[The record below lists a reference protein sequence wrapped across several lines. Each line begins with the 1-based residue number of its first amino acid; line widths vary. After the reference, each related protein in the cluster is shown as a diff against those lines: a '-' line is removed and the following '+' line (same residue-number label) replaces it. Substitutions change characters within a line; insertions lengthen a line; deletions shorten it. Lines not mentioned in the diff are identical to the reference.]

1 VIVTCPSCTSKY
13 RVKDDAVPAGGAELE
28 CPSCKTVFVAYPP
41 KRPVVETTTE
51 RQIPG
56 IDPVE
61 RSKELEAAL
70 TSMTAAREELMRRL
84 RDKDVEVARAMA
96 RATAAEGSAARLT
109 EELSRAQGSAGD
121 GAELLSVKQHL
132 LDAQRR
138 ERTLSAE
145 LEVANSLIASLK
157 AEVSVLKG
165 GDTSSAQQQAAKK
178 IESLQADV
186 ERLREQL
193 MAKAET
199 MTSSTTSPSMRSLI
213 GAIGPMLWG
222 LEQSIGYLEQFA
234 GNEATLASHVKQL
247 HLLEKVLKRLVDEA
261 G

>member
-28 CPSCKTVFVAYPP
+28 CPSCQTVFVAYPP
-41 KRPVVETTTE
+41 KRAVVETTTE
-51 RQIPG
+51 RQMPG

-84 RDKDVEVARAMA
+84 RDKDVEVARALA
-96 RATAAEGSAARLT
+96 RATAAEGSVARLT
-109 EELSRAQGSAGD
+109 EELSRSGRAGD
-121 GAELLSVKQHL
+121 GAELVSVKQHL

-165 GDTSSAQQQAAKK
+165 GDSSSAQAQAAAK
-178 IESLQADV
+178 IENLQA
-186 ERLREQL
+186 ELGRLREQV
-193 MAKAET
+193 MAKTET
-199 MTSSTTSPSMRSLI
+199 MTSSSASPSLKSLI

-222 LEQSIGYLEQFA
+222 LEQSVAYLEQFA
-234 GNEATLASHVKQL
+234 ANEATLASHVKQL
-247 HLLEKVLKRLVDEA
+247 HLLERVLKRLVDEA